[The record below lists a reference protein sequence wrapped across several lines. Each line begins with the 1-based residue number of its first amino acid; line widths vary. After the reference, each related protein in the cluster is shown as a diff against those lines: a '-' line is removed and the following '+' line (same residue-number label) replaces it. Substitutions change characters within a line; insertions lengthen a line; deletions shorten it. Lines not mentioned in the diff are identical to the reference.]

1 MFDFNDAEPQMG
13 PIGELI
19 PDGTFAR
26 LKLKIRPGGVDGA
39 VPADKG
45 LLRSAKS
52 GDAKMLDCELIVMS
66 GPYARKRLWQNF
78 TVAGGKT
85 DDKGQSIAWKI
96 SKSTFR
102 AMIESATGIDPKDM
116 SDAAK
121 QKRTIQSLSQ
131 LQGIEFAARIM
142 VEPGEPGYR
151 DQNRLANVVIRGEPN
166 YEAIMRGENV
176 DADPVNAQPKKPKAQ
191 ASGAPAWGEGTGGSP
206 SGSANT
212 AWGGQP
218 QPSQAAAAAPAWLLS

>member
-45 LLRSAKS
+45 LLRAAGKS
-52 GDAKMLDCELIVMS
+52 DAKMLDCELIVMS

-78 TVAGGKT
+78 TVAGGKL

-102 AMIESATGIDPKDM
+102 AMIESATGLDPKDM

-121 QKRTIQSLSQ
+121 AKRTIQALSQ
-131 LQGIEFAARIM
+131 LQGIEFAARLMIDHR
-142 VEPGEPGYR
+142 EPDYR
-151 DQNRLANVVIRGEPN
+151 DQNQLANVILRGEPN
-166 YEAIMRGENV
+166 YEAIMRGESV
-176 DADPVNAQPKKPKAQ
+176 DADPVNARPRKPKAQ
-191 ASGAPAWGEGTGGSP
+191 AASAPVWGNDAPAQNAGNSWAS
-206 SGSANT
+206 
-212 AWGGQP
+212 QP
-218 QPSQAAAAAPAWLLS
+218 QTAQQSSAPAPAWLS

>member
-142 VEPGEPGYR
+142 IEPGEPGYR

-166 YEAIMRGENV
+166 YEAIMRGESV
-176 DADPVNAQPKKPKAQ
+176 EADPVNAQPKKPKAQ
-191 ASGAPAWGEGTGGSP
+191 ASGAPAWGSDAPAQNAGNSWA
-206 SGSANT
+206 SQS
-212 AWGGQP
+212 QP
-218 QPSQAAAAAPAWLLS
+218 AQAAAPAPAWLS

>member
-26 LKLKIRPGGVDGA
+26 LKLKIRPGGIDGA

-166 YEAIMRGENV
+166 YEAIMRGESV
-176 DADPVNAQPKKPKAQ
+176 EADPVNAQPKKPKTQ
-191 ASGAPAWGEGTGGSP
+191 AAGAPAWGNDAPAQNAGNSW
-206 SGSANT
+206 ANT
-212 AWGGQP
+212 P
-218 QPSQAAAAAPAWLLS
+218 PQAAAQQSSAPAPAWLS